1 MALLDPAKIRNIAVV
16 GHRGAGKTSLVEALL
31 FTTGAKGRLGTVM
44 DGTTAMDHDEDEIK
58 RQMTISAG
66 LAHVDWA
73 GHRVNLID
81 TPGEAS
87 FINEALGTLSCVE
100 GILMLVNAIA
110 KVEVQTERV
119 WKRAREMGVS
129 RVAAVNMMDRE
140 RADFDEALS
149 ALKAR
154 FGNEVV
160 AAALPIGTEAG
171 FKGVVD
177 LAAMKA
183 YTYSGNSGKATEG
196 PIPDDMADAVAEA
209 REALVDRVAEAD
221 DALLEKYLE
230 GNELTQQE
238 VTDALKIAVA
248 AGSVTPVF
256 PISSTK
262 NIGSDRLLQLLLDVP
277 SPVARGAR
285 KGFKVPSGDEVDLPC
300 DFSAPAALFVFKTIY
315 DQFSGRVNLVR
326 IFSGKI
332 ATDTQLLN
340 ERTGEKERTGN
351 ILLMQGKET
360 KTIEEAGA
368 GDIVALAKLKETGTG
383 DTLSDAAHLVRLAR
397 YELPPAAISF
407 ALSPKNRGEEERVSN
422 GLRRLGEED
431 PAMELRFDPQ
441 TKEMLIAGT
450 SQVHV
455 EVILDKLKRRFGVE
469 VVLHPPQVP
478 YRETIRKKATAQ
490 GRHKKQTGGR
500 GQFGDCWIEVEPLP
514 RSEGY
519 QFEDA
524 IFGGSIPRNFIPAV
538 EKGVVE
544 AMEHGVIAGYP
555 VVDVKVKLF
564 DGSYHNVDSSELA
577 FKLAGGLAW
586 NKAMTEAA
594 PVLLEPVMNVEVM
607 APEANM
613 GDIMGDLSSRRGRPQ
628 GSENMGEMHVIRAQ
642 VPLAE
647 MLTYA
652 PQLRSMTAGRGSFTI
667 EFDHYEEVPA
677 QLVEKIVADVKARK
691 AEEHAGH

>member
-1 MALLDPAKIRNIAVV
+1 MTLVDPAKIRNVAVV

-31 FTTGAKGRLGTVM
+31 FTTGAKSRLGAVM

-58 RQMTISAG
+58 RQMTISTG

-73 GHRVNLID
+73 GHRINLVD

-87 FINEALGTLSCVE
+87 FINEAMGALPVVE
-100 GILMLVNAIA
+100 GVLVLVNAVT
-110 KVEVQTERV
+110 KVEVQTERLF
-119 WKRAREMGVS
+119 KRARDMGVS

-140 RADFDEALS
+140 RADFSEAVA
-149 ALKAR
+149 ALRAR
-154 FGNEVV
+154 FGDEVV
-160 AAALPIGTEAG
+160 AVALPIGSEAG

-177 LAAMKA
+177 LVTMKA
-183 YTYSGNSGKATEG
+183 YTYAGTAGKGAEG
-196 PIPDDMADAVAEA
+196 PIPEDLADAAAEA

-230 GNELTQQE
+230 GGELTQQE
-238 VTDALKIAVA
+238 VSDALKAAVA
-248 AGSVTPVF
+248 AGSVCPAMPVAA
-256 PISSTK
+256 TK
-262 NIGSDRLLQLLLDVP
+262 NIGSVRLLETLLSIP

-285 KGFKVPSGDEVDLPC
+285 KASRVPGGEDVDLPC
-300 DFSAPAALFVFKTIY
+300 DYSAPAALFVFKTIY
-315 DQFSGRVNLVR
+315 DQFSGRVSLVR

-332 ATDTQLLN
+332 ATDTQVLN

-360 KTIEEAGA
+360 KSIEQAGA
-368 GDIVALAKLKETGTG
+368 GDIVALGKLKETGTG
-383 DTLSDAAHLVRLAR
+383 DTLSDVGRPVRFAR
-397 YELPPAAISF
+397 YEFPPAAISF
-407 ALSPKNRGEEERVSN
+407 AISPKTRGDEEKVSN

-441 TKEMLIAGT
+441 TKEMLISGT

-455 EVILDKLKRRFGVE
+455 EVVLDKLKRRFGVE
-469 VVLHPPQVP
+469 VELHPPQVP

-500 GQFGDCWIEVEPLP
+500 GQFGDCWIEIEPLP
-514 RSEGY
+514 RSGGY

-524 IFGGSIPRNFIPAV
+524 IFGGSIPRNFVPAV

-555 VVDVKVKLF
+555 VVDVKVKVF
-564 DGSYHNVDSSELA
+564 DGSYHTVDSSELA
-577 FKLAGGLAW
+577 FKLAGTLAW
-586 NKAMTEAA
+586 NKAMTEAM
-594 PVLLEPVMNVEVM
+594 PVLLEPVVNVEVI

-613 GDIMGDLSSRRGRPQ
+613 GDIMGDLSGRRGRPQ
-628 GSENMGEMHVIRAQ
+628 GSDSMGEMHAIRAQ

-667 EFDHYEEVPA
+667 ELDHYEEVPSH
-677 QLVEKIVADVKARK
+677 LVDKIVAEVKARK
-691 AEEHAGH
+691 AAMS